1 MMPVNRSERGF
12 ISFSALF
19 GLALLAALAFVSIK
33 LLPPYISNYQFQ
45 DYIENLARNATYTPV
60 TEADLRKEIIKEA
73 RGYGIPLEDRQVAVQ
88 KVTGATVN
96 IAVHYEVPVDL
107 LARQVV
113 LKFAPAAGNRNIVS
127 R

>member
-1 MMPVNRSERGF
+1 MMPANRSERGF
-12 ISFSALF
+12 LSFSALF
-19 GLALLAALAFVSIK
+19 GLVFVAALIFVSIK

-45 DYIENLARNATYTPV
+45 DYIDTLARTATYTPI

-73 RGYGIPLEDRQVAVQ
+73 RGYGIPLDYRQVAVQ
-88 KVTGATVN
+88 KVTGTSVS
-96 IAVHYEVPVDL
+96 IVVHYEVPVDL

-113 LKFAPAAGNRNIVS
+113 LKFDAAAGNRNIVS

>member
-1 MMPVNRSERGF
+1 MMPANRSERGF

-19 GLALLAALAFVSIK
+19 GLALLAAVAFVAVK

-45 DYIENLARNATYTPV
+45 DYIENLARTATYSSV

-73 RGYGIPLEDRQVAVQ
+73 RGFGIPLEDRQVAVQ
-88 KVTGATVN
+88 KVAGPTVS

-107 LARQVV
+107 VARQVV
-113 LKFAPAAGNRNIVS
+113 LQFNPAAGNRNIIS